1 MLLDLHL
8 ATYAYQKV
16 HNLCV
21 SESAQLELDIKQ
33 SLIDTTASNPASN
46 LLKTVTSDKCGAYQ
60 TCKMFG
66 VNLAQYA
73 FSAHTAAKRRSKPEG
88 LDSFLCNKEDFDC

>member
-1 MLLDLHL
+1 MLLNLHL
-8 ATYAYQKV
+8 ATYAYQK
-16 HNLCV
+16 
-21 SESAQLELDIKQ
+21 SAQLELDIKQ

-73 FSAHTAAKRRSKPEG
+73 FSAHTAAKRRRKPEG